1 MQPSNTVVTLLQN
14 LQISIRASKRQAELQ
29 HSKGH
34 LSNGAIEAI
43 AASAATLLLLLCA
56 VLFTGL
62 RQRTSAKVSHKA
74 SHRETSIDRV
84 SIDTSK
90 LCAKTRAP
98 KILSH
103 CSATQR
109 RSALQ
114 SRFCGLMWSTS
125 CTSVPGDPVSKC
137 R

>member
-14 LQISIRASKRQAELQ
+14 LQSSIRASRRQAELQ
-29 HSKGH
+29 HSGGH

-56 VLFTGL
+56 VLFTVF

-74 SHRETSIDRV
+74 LQCQTSMARV

-90 LCAKTRAP
+90 LCAKTRAS
-98 KILSH
+98 KILSY
-103 CSATQR
+103 
-109 RSALQ
+109 
-114 SRFCGLMWSTS
+114 
-125 CTSVPGDPVSKC
+125 
-137 R
+137 